1 MEYFHYTGMRFF
13 SKVVTAL
20 LLITLGAVP
29 LFAAIPCQEQT
40 KSSMCCKA
48 RCPMM
53 AATEKSSARSRNQSV
68 GSTHCGCQVSPNTP
82 ASMPIAPAQR
92 ESREMA
98 LTTDNALA
106 SFVPVVVFRAEG
118 DYASP
123 DRESR
128 RRMQSVLCIFQV

>member
-1 MEYFHYTGMRFF
+1 MEYSHYTGMRFF

-29 LFAAIPCQEQT
+29 LFAAIPCQEHA
-40 KSSMCCKA
+40 KPSMCCKA
-48 RCPMM
+48 ACPMM
-53 AATEKSSARSRNQSV
+53 AAKEKSSAQLRIKSV
-68 GSTHCGCQVSPNTP
+68 SSTQCGCQVSPKTP

-98 LTTDNALA
+98 LVGNALA
-106 SFVPVVVFRAEG
+106 SFVPVVEFRAED
-118 DYASP
+118 DYIPP

-128 RRMQSVLCIFQV
+128 RYSQSVLCIFQI

>member
-29 LFAAIPCQEQT
+29 LIAAIPCQQQV
-40 KSSMCCKA
+40 KSSTCCKA

-53 AATEKSSARSRNQSV
+53 AAKDKNSDQPRIKSVS
-68 GSTHCGCQVSPNTP
+68 STHCSCQVSPKTP
-82 ASMPIAPAQR
+82 TSIPVTPAQR

-98 LTTDNALA
+98 LVHSALA
-106 SFVPVVVFRAEG
+106 TFVPVVVLRAEN
-118 DYASP
+118 DYIPP
-123 DRESR
+123 DRESHR
-128 RRMQSVLCIFQV
+128 HSQSVLCIFQV

>member
-20 LLITLGAVP
+20 LFITLGAVP
-29 LFAAIPCQEQT
+29 LFAAIPCQEQA

-53 AATEKSSARSRNQSV
+53 AAMEKSSAQLRLRSVS
-68 GSTHCGCQVSPNTP
+68 STQCGCQVSPKMP
-82 ASMPIAPAQR
+82 ASMPIVPAQR

-98 LTTDNALA
+98 LVHNALV
-106 SFVPVVVFRAEG
+106 SLLPVVVFRAE
-118 DYASP
+118 DDHIPP

-128 RRMQSVLCIFQV
+128 RYSQSVLCIFQI